1 MFSQENPFENPAENN
16 SISAGL
22 RNLTLLT
29 IIGSIVA
36 ILSAGWSFA
45 TAKKSYESL
54 RDTIESGS
62 YDNAPSWV
70 RSMLSPELLETTK
83 KMYENKFPI
92 LLVGVLGSVLCLVG
106 ALDMRKRLQ
115 QGYWI
120 WVAGEFLPVIL
131 MFVLIGPSAFAGWS
145 SIGVVFPL
153 LFLVLYTIRRKELS
167 H

>member
-1 MFSQENPFENPAENN
+1 MFSQDNPFESNTDNP

-29 IIGSIVA
+29 IIGSILTF
-36 ILSAGWSFA
+36 LSAGWSFV

-54 RDTIESGS
+54 RDTIESGA
-62 YDNAPSWV
+62 YDNAPSWI

-92 LLVGVLGSVLCLVG
+92 LLVGLLGSALCLMG
-106 ALDMRKRLQ
+106 ALDMRKRQ
-115 QGYWI
+115 RQGYWLWI
-120 WVAGEFLPVIL
+120 AGEFLPVIM

-145 SIGVVFPL
+145 AIGIIFPL
-153 LFLVLYTIRRKELS
+153 LFFVLYTIRKKELI

>member
-54 RDTIESGS
+54 RDTIESGA

-92 LLVGVLGSVLCLVG
+92 LLVGVLGSILCLMG

-131 MFVLIGPSAFAGWS
+131 MFILIGPSAFAGWS
-145 SIGVVFPL
+145 SIGIAFPV
-153 LFLVLYTIRRKELS
+153 LFLVLYTIRKKELI

>member
-1 MFSQENPFENPAENN
+1 MFSQENPFENPSADT

-29 IIGSIVA
+29 IIGSILT

-54 RDTIESGS
+54 RDTIESGG
-62 YDNAPSWV
+62 YDNAPSWIK
-70 RSMLSPELLETTK
+70 SMLSPELLETTK

-92 LLVGVLGSVLCLVG
+92 LLVGVLGGVLCLMG

-145 SIGVVFPL
+145 SIGIVFPV
-153 LFLVLYTIRRKELS
+153 LFLVLYTIRKKELIQ
-167 H
+167 